1 MTRIYLKKNCCCF
14 VSGLYFDFYYEI
26 SPFMEQ
32 SELGKMISFSSMDLN
47 GTFLEANGVQCIV
60 PAYYLCCSSKMCYIL
75 PELLNKLGSVLQSD
89 ENAFWLLLLSYFIT
103 YCPCLSLTFA
113 GLMLQPKDI

>member
-1 MTRIYLKKNCCCF
+1 
-14 VSGLYFDFYYEI
+14 
-26 SPFMEQ
+26 MEQ

-89 ENAFWLLLLSYFIT
+89 ENPFWLLLLSYFIT